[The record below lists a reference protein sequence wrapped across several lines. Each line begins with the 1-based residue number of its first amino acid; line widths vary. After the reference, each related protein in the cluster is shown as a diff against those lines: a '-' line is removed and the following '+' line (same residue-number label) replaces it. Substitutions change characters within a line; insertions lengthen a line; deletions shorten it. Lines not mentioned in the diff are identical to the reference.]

1 MVRRLSVLLFALFV
15 STAAGHGQEEGLP
28 APSPKAPAVSPAA
41 EPAPDP
47 APPAP
52 AVQMASLDYARGI
65 EWGGDHIQIHLRLTR
80 QADGTYLADY
90 DGEEV
95 KSPGQK
101 VPVPA
106 DAVAALGKALEAM
119 YSFPADSFAVE
130 GNHWFTR
137 IEAQGTRADGQPLAY
152 SRDFYDSNSGS
163 IMRQAN
169 AFEQAVT
176 ALIERLITQQKTA
189 AARVGL
195 AGSLPR

>member
-1 MVRRLSVLLFALFV
+1 MIRRLSCLALTVLL
-15 STAAGHGQEEGLP
+15 SAASGYGQEEGLP
-28 APSPKAPAVSPAA
+28 APTRQAPAAAPARQA
-41 EPAPDP
+41 ADP
-47 APPAP
+47 VAPPVAGP
-52 AVQMASLDYARGI
+52 QLGSFDYVRAI
-65 EWGGDHIQIHLRLTR
+65 EWGGDHVQIHLRLTR

-119 YSFPADSFAVE
+119 YSFPDDSFAVE

-137 IEAQGTRADGQPLAY
+137 IEAAGTRADGKPLAY

-163 IMRQAN
+163 IMRQAG

-189 AARVGL
+189 AAQVGL